1 MLGDSQ
7 MGGGRMF
14 VLLAHSIMLD
24 GKQLLCEQVGHI
36 GRAHIIKQ
44 FSKTVQMM
52 TVVCSRKYKPVKM
65 FAILSA
71 YTAIFIIDSVCFY
84 ITTLWIWW
92 WLYVAVVPIP
102 VSVLGYTHTGAQQT
116 QQTDAAHRDKILF
129 PLLAMWHRTL
139 IRTGCNGERQW
150 RLGGEYLS
158 PRPTCPSDSAFKIS
172 LS

>member
-1 MLGDSQ
+1 
-7 MGGGRMF
+7 MF

-84 ITTLWIWW
+84 ITTL
-92 WLYVAVVPIP
+92 
-102 VSVLGYTHTGAQQT
+102 
-116 QQTDAAHRDKILF
+116 
-129 PLLAMWHRTL
+129 
-139 IRTGCNGERQW
+139 
-150 RLGGEYLS
+150 
-158 PRPTCPSDSAFKIS
+158 
-172 LS
+172 